1 MAKQK
6 QTKLNKPTDTTEYR
20 IYSNQAE
27 DTELVNKLLDL
38 FVQAFINTELDTLI
52 SQRSNNNPISEEDK
66 TNE

>member
-20 IYSNQAE
+20 IYSEHSQ
-27 DTELVNKLLDL
+27 DTELANKLLDL

>member
-1 MAKQK
+1 MAK
-6 QTKLNKPTDTTEYR
+6 KPQDKTEYR
-20 IYSNQAE
+20 IYSDSVQ
-27 DTELVNKLLDL
+27 DTILVDKLLDL

>member
-1 MAKQK
+1 MAKK
-6 QTKLNKPTDTTEYR
+6 QQDKTEYR
-20 IYSNQAE
+20 IYSNQVQ
-27 DTELVNKLLDL
+27 DTILVDKLLDL

>member
-1 MAKQK
+1 MTKQK
-6 QTKLNKPTDTTEYR
+6 QTKLNKPQDKTEYR
-20 IYSNQAE
+20 IYSDSVQ
-27 DTELVNKLLDL
+27 DTILVDKLLDL